1 MGLAGEQSS
10 ECLGG
15 REIAQS
21 AAGSIVDLL
30 GDGGEVGLVIGD
42 HRALGQIL
50 PVEPVRVLVAGPLP
64 GRVGIGEVD
73 RHRRGQG
80 DLRVL
85 GHLAA
90 LVPYQRGLHHPG
102 QLGEVLDHRVRGGP
116 RRVSRAGRAGR

>member
-1 MGLAGEQSS
+1 MHDQGTGGPAWRIPLTYQGLVVERTSRCNAKCAMCYQAMSRRRSNMGLAGEQSS

-50 PVEPVRVLVAGPLP
+50 PVEPVVESPIV
-64 GRVGIGEVD
+64 V
-73 RHRRGQG
+73 
-80 DLRVL
+80 
-85 GHLAA
+85 
-90 LVPYQRGLHHPG
+90 
-102 QLGEVLDHRVRGGP
+102 
-116 RRVSRAGRAGR
+116 

>member
-1 MGLAGEQSS
+1 MSRPRSNMGLAGEQSS

-50 PVEPVRVLVAGPLP
+50 PVVGLPWFFGHLMWRGLVA
-64 GRVGIGEVD
+64 
-73 RHRRGQG
+73 
-80 DLRVL
+80 
-85 GHLAA
+85 
-90 LVPYQRGLHHPG
+90 
-102 QLGEVLDHRVRGGP
+102 LGEGVVMSTGNEKT
-116 RRVSRAGRAGR
+116 RRQRRKFTAQYR